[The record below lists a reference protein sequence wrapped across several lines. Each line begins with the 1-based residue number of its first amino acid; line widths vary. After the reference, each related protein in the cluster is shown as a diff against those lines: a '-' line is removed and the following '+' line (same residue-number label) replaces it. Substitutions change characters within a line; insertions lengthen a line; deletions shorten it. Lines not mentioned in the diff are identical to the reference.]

1 MLMFCLIFT
10 ILRVCDC
17 VCIDNMWTLIHGFFF
32 FNIFFWQPR
41 NSLDLP
47 TVPEDGLIEIPTGSA
62 MAAIAGPAFV
72 SSVDSC
78 GSLHSS
84 SLYNSGYVRAV

>member
-1 MLMFCLIFT
+1 M
-10 ILRVCDC
+10 
-17 VCIDNMWTLIHGFFF
+17 
-32 FNIFFWQPR
+32 
-41 NSLDLP
+41 
-47 TVPEDGLIEIPTGSA
+47 PEDGLIEIPTGSA